1 MRISEIM
8 TAGVKVVRPEDT
20 IRRAAQL
27 MDELNIGSLPVC
39 NGRKLVGIITDRDI
53 TVWATAA
60 GRTPDET
67 RVSEAMSEDLRWCYD
82 DDDTDKVMVVMKDVQ
97 IRRIP
102 VVDRDKNLVGI
113 VALGDIAAR
122 LDDEASG
129 ETLKEIST
137 PAEPDR

>member
-8 TAGVKVVRPEDT
+8 TAGVQVVRPDDT

-27 MDELNIGSLPVC
+27 MDELNVGSLPVC
-39 NGRKLVGIITDRDI
+39 TGRKLVGIVTDRDI
-53 TVWATAA
+53 TIRATAA
-60 GRTPDET
+60 GREPDKTP
-67 RVSEAMSEDLRWCYD
+67 VSEAMSEDLRWCYD
-82 DDDTDKVMVVMKDVQ
+82 DDDTAKVMDIMRDVQ

-113 VALGDIAAR
+113 VALGDIASR

-129 ETLKEIST
+129 ETLKQIST